1 MPSTHPSTATP
12 RLVLVMALA
21 LAPAAPALANG
32 CSTTNF
38 NEVTLAPGCSLVCYS
53 EPCRVY
59 FRMPSGK
66 GSLLLSGG
74 GINYGRYTAGKTAN
88 LGHLYR
94 GSYIFTLDAG
104 GFAPAWLHVNGGFGY

>member
-1 MPSTHPSTATP
+1 MLTKTFSTTALT
-12 RLVLVMALA
+12 LTLALA
-21 LAPAAPALANG
+21 LAFPAAADS
-32 CSTTNF
+32 CSRTNF

-74 GINYGRYTAGKTAN
+74 GINYGRYATGKTVN

-104 GFAPAWLHVNGGFGY
+104 GLSTAWLHVNGGFGY

>member
-1 MPSTHPSTATP
+1 MFSKMLCA
-12 RLVLVMALA
+12 VLVGAFTAPVLA
-21 LAPAAPALANG
+21 DQ
-32 CSTTNF
+32 CSRTNF

-66 GSLLLSGG
+66 GSLMLSGG
-74 GINYGRYTAGKTAN
+74 GITYGRYSAGKRVN

-94 GSYIFTLDAG
+94 GSYIFNLDAG

>member
-1 MPSTHPSTATP
+1 MLTKTFSAI
-12 RLVLVMALA
+12 ALS
-21 LAPAAPALANG
+21 LSLSLSFPAVADS
-32 CSTTNF
+32 CSRTNF
-38 NEVTLAPGCSLVCYS
+38 NEVTLAPGCSLVCFS

-104 GFAPAWLHVNGGFGY
+104 RFAPAWLHVNGGFGY